1 MNILKNN
8 TIYAALD
15 IGSSKIVC
23 IVGKYNN
30 NEEME
35 ILGYEYK
42 STKSVKKG
50 QVMDSSNIGDEIKK
64 VVNSAGKKTN
74 TEISSV
80 IVNANALNSKSIF
93 LKGTTEI
100 NGDQIDDLHIKSA
113 INNSGIYD
121 YSEEYKSLH
130 EVINHFDTDNEK
142 KIINPKNLYA
152 NKLSANIYQI
162 IIKKNYFKSIEN
174 ILSDVNLNIEY
185 LIASP
190 FASSLSTLIKDEK
203 EMGTICI
210 DLGAG
215 ITSVCIIENN
225 SLIFAGGISVGSNNI
240 TYDIASG
247 LTTEIESAERLKT
260 LYGSVFSNPSDE
272 YEIIDVPVIGHEKN
286 QFNQINRSHL
296 NSFIKPRVEETLEL
310 VRQKLKEH
318 NLHNKKYRRV
328 VLTGGGSLLEG
339 IDEFAKII
347 FGSQVRIAYPSNILG
362 LEDNIY
368 KPQFST
374 AVGSLLVGRE
384 NQLEIS
390 DFFPEKGDKINKKGI
405 FRRFYRW
412 LDHYI

>member
-8 TIYAALD
+8 NIYAALD

-23 IVGKYNN
+23 VVGKYNN
-30 NEEME
+30 KGIME
-35 ILGYEYK
+35 ILGYEYQ

-50 QVMDSSNIGDEIKK
+50 QIMDSANIGDEIKK
-64 VVNSAGKKTN
+64 VVNSVGKKTN

-80 IVNANALNSKSIF
+80 IVNANTLNSKSIF
-93 LKGTTEI
+93 LKGTAEI
-100 NGDQIDDLHIKSA
+100 NGDQVDDLHIKSA

-121 YSEEYKSLH
+121 YDEEFKSLH
-130 EVINHFDTDNEK
+130 EIINNFDTDNEK
-142 KIINPKNLYA
+142 KILNPKNLYA
-152 NKLSANIYQI
+152 NKLTANIYQI
-162 IIKKNYFKSIEN
+162 LIKKNYFKSIES
-174 ILSDVNLNIEY
+174 ILSNANLNIEY

-190 FASSLSTLIKDEK
+190 FASSLATLIKDEK
-203 EMGTICI
+203 ELGTICI

-215 ITSVCIIENN
+215 ITSVCIIESN
-225 SLIFAGGISVGSNNI
+225 SLIFAGSVSVGSNNI

-272 YEIIDVPVIGHEKN
+272 YELIDVPVIGYDKN

-310 VRQKLKEH
+310 VRQKLKDS

-339 IDEFAKII
+339 IDEYAKII
-347 FGSQVRIAYPSNILG
+347 FGSQVRIAYPANILG
-362 LEDNIY
+362 LKDNIY

-374 AVGSLLVGRE
+374 AIGSLLVGTE
-384 NQLEIS
+384 KQLGVS
-390 DFFPEKGDKINKKGI
+390 DFFPEKVDKVSKKGVFGRI
-405 FRRFYRW
+405 YRW